1 MNILI
6 PVVIVVVIGLVAGVI
21 LTIAS
26 KLMYVPIDQLVADI
40 REELPGANC
49 GACGF
54 AGCDDYASALGKD
67 KGETLSPSMCPVGGP
82 DLAAKLAELLGVE
95 ATAADPKVATVL
107 CGGNAAAAKKLMD
120 YEGIDTCKAAS
131 QFYGGQWACGYG
143 CLGLGDCAAACDYGA
158 ICVADGLAVVDREKC
173 VGCGM
178 CTKACPKNLIEVH
191 SKKDLIYV
199 ACKSKA
205 AGAQTR
211 KSCSAG
217 CIGCRKCEKA
227 CRFDAIVIE
236 NNLARVDFEKC
247 KNCGLCAKECP
258 TGAIVNLRP
267 KKQIPAKNA
276 AAEA

>member
-1 MNILI
+1 MSILV
-6 PVVIVVVIGLVAGVI
+6 PVVIVVVIGLIAGII

-26 KLMYVPIDQLVADI
+26 KLMYVPIDQLVTDI

-54 AGCDDYASALGKD
+54 KGCDDYAAALGED
-67 KGETLSPSMCPVGGP
+67 KGKTLIPSLCPVGGP
-82 DLAAKLAELLGVE
+82 DVAAKLADLLGVE
-95 ATAADPKVATVL
+95 AVAADPKVATVM
-107 CGGNAAAAKKLMD
+107 CGGNTAAAKKLMD

-131 QFYGGQWACGYG
+131 QLYGGQWACGYG
-143 CLGLGDCAAACDYGA
+143 CLGLGDCAAVCDYGA

-199 ACKSKA
+199 ACKSTA

-227 CRFDAIVIE
+227 CRFDAVVIE
-236 NNLARVDFEKC
+236 NNLARIDFEKC

-276 AAEA
+276 AAGA

>member
-178 CTKACPKNLIEVH
+178 CAKACPKNLIEVH

-211 KSCSAG
+211 KSCSTG

>member
-1 MNILI
+1 MSSLI
-6 PVVIVVVIGLVAGVI
+6 DF
-21 LTIAS
+21 
-26 KLMYVPIDQLVADI
+26 KM
-40 REELPGANC
+40 
-49 GACGF
+49 
-54 AGCDDYASALGKD
+54 
-67 KGETLSPSMCPVGGP
+67 
-82 DLAAKLAELLGVE
+82 
-95 ATAADPKVATVL
+95 
-107 CGGNAAAAKKLMD
+107 
-120 YEGIDTCKAAS
+120 
-131 QFYGGQWACGYG
+131 
-143 CLGLGDCAAACDYGA
+143 
-158 ICVADGLAVVDREKC
+158 
-173 VGCGM
+173 
-178 CTKACPKNLIEVH
+178 NLIEVH

-211 KSCSAG
+211 KSCSTG